1 MTFIDLEI
9 KNQSW
14 KIDRRKLEK
23 DFSKDSF
30 MPCGFS
36 FFHAFILLIRLQHI
50 FRAQQWMFDDFQA
63 ALEAVVQVLQ
73 VAVEVG
79 KVEEMEEVEEVMD
92 IQFAS
97 LVVSIMSTNDG
108 TSTLGNQPLSLK
120 NFKQHENTH

>member
-1 MTFIDLEI
+1 MKKNGPNINSARLE
-9 KNQSW
+9 S
-14 KIDRRKLEK
+14 
-23 DFSKDSF
+23 DFSKGNL
-30 MPCGFS
+30 MWI
-36 FFHAFILLIRLQHI
+36 FFFLAFIQLIYLLHI
-50 FRAQQWMFDDFQA
+50 LRAHQWMFDDFQS

>member
-1 MTFIDLEI
+1 
-9 KNQSW
+9 
-14 KIDRRKLEK
+14 
-23 DFSKDSF
+23 
-30 MPCGFS
+30 
-36 FFHAFILLIRLQHI
+36 
-50 FRAQQWMFDDFQA
+50 MFDDFQA